1 MTLDREELRKGL
13 ARTWPYLLSHHEPSE
28 RCRCYSPR
36 LRGRRIRLCA
46 RCTGIY
52 PGILAALS
60 GVGGS
65 PTLALAIVIAF
76 PLPALVDW
84 TVTTFTGRRGYNAVR
99 TATGLLLGYGYGV
112 GLYRVVLAGDFRI
125 VAVGI
130 SYAMVAGALLSLS
143 LTGTE
148 AR

>member
-1 MTLDREELRKGL
+1 VTLDREELRKGL
-13 ARTWPYLLSHHEPSE
+13 ARTWPYLLSHHGPSE

-60 GVGGS
+60 GIGGS
-65 PTLALAIVIAF
+65 PTLSLAIVIAF

-84 TVTTFTGRRGYNAVR
+84 TVTTFTDRCGYNIVR
-99 TATGLLLGYGYGV
+99 TATGFLLGYGYGI
-112 GLYRVVLAGDFRI
+112 GLYRVVLAGDFHV
-125 VAVGI
+125 VAVGVC
-130 SYAMVAGALLSLS
+130 YAIGAGALLSLA
-143 LTGTE
+143 LTGPE